1 VSVEVSVGDEVAAGQ
16 LLAVIE
22 AMKMEHQITAPV
34 AGRVTAVLVE
44 VRQAVDAGAVMVVV
58 ESDTEAE

>member
-1 VSVEVSVGDEVAAGQ
+1 
-16 LLAVIE
+16 
-22 AMKMEHQITAPV
+22 MKMEHQITAPV

-58 ESDTEAE
+58 DAEAEAQ